1 MKKSKEAV
9 QPDEV
14 APQAEPLSDY
24 QTSFSRALSSRGATR
39 PQPYGRMLAAPRKSS
54 LSGAL
59 RDKPMLG

>member
-9 QPDEV
+9 QPDGV
-14 APQAEPLSDY
+14 AQQAEPLSDN
-24 QTSFSRALSSRGATR
+24 QTSFSRAWSSREATR
-39 PQPYGRMLAAPRKSS
+39 PHPEGRMLAAPRKSS

>member
-9 QPDEV
+9 QPDGV
-14 APQAEPLSDY
+14 AQQAEPLSDY
-24 QTSFSRALSSRGATR
+24 KTSFSRAWSSRGATR
-39 PQPYGRMLAAPRKSS
+39 QPPYGRMLPAPRKSS